1 MNIRAG
7 RCRINYDFLGLIPS
21 LTVPD
26 EAARQV
32 NRPAAAAKRNMY
44 MSWRDYSGWCPHNGT
59 VGHSVARDM
68 DFFFRALFFCTFK
81 QSS

>member
-7 RCRINYDFLGLIPS
+7 GCRINYDFLGLLPS

-26 EAARQV
+26 ETARQV
-32 NRPAAAAKRNMY
+32 NRPVAAAKRNMK
-44 MSWRDYSGWCPHNGT
+44 MSWREYSGWRLHNGT
-59 VGHSVARDM
+59 VGPSVARDM
-68 DFFFRALFFCTFK
+68 DFFFQSFILLHL